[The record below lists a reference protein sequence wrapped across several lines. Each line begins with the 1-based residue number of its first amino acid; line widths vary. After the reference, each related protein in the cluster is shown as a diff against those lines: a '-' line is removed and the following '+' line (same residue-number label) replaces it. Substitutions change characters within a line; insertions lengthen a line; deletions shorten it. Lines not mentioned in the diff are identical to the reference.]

1 MGNDKSLMNRTT
13 AAVTSAAQTVT
24 DGLKSA
30 GKAVAKAITPK
41 PIKAGDKVIIPSV
54 DPSMPPI
61 VVPAKK
67 RARRSTTGR
76 KTSARRGRKP
86 ANTSRVAKTRGAAA
100 KGTARGPARKKKS
113 TAKRTTA
120 RRNRS

>member
-1 MGNDKSLMNRTT
+1 MADGKSLMDKTT
-13 AAVTSAAQTVT
+13 EAVTSAAQTVT
-24 DGLKSA
+24 DGLKNA
-30 GKAVAKAITPK
+30 GQAVVEAITPK

-76 KTSARRGRKP
+76 KTK
-86 ANTSRVAKTRGAAA
+86 AA
-100 KGTARGPARKKKS
+100 KHTAARK
-113 TAKRTTA
+113 TTA
-120 RRNRS
+120 RKMAARKTAVRRRAKPRVAEA